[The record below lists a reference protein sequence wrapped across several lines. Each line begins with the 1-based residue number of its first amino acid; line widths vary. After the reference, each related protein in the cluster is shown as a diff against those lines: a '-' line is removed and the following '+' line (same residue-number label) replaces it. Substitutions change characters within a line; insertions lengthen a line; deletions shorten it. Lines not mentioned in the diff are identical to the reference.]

1 VRIAPLSLAL
11 VLAAASCAGSA
22 SAQSAPSAECRRDL
36 LVADSLVRKSRDRL
50 LGAANATLAVQ
61 CPIWREHVEAA
72 RKAAAIHGRCSKGP
86 ERVRI
91 QAELDETASDFAAQ
105 VKARCKGAL

>member
-11 VLAAASCAGSA
+11 MLAAFAGAA
-22 SAQSAPSAECRRDL
+22 SAQPAPSAECRRDL

-50 LGAANATLAVQ
+50 LGAASATLAVQ
-61 CPIWREHVEAA
+61 CPVWREHVDAA
-72 RKAAAIHGRCSKGP
+72 RKASAIHGRCTAGP

-91 QAELDETASDFAAQ
+91 QAELAETAADFSAQ
-105 VKARCKGAL
+105 IKARCKGSL